1 MSRLSVEGFC
11 ILGFPVLPVQIKEVE
26 GCGAQ
31 FTGID
36 ILYHGKAYYLVASWR
51 TVDIGNPIFL
61 HGVTCHMEVSIRK
74 ENQRHHVPKYALY
87 KSNHILLPILLMAFR
102 ERRYEN

>member
-1 MSRLSVEGFC
+1 MNRLSVEGFC
-11 ILGFPVLPVQIKEVE
+11 VHGFPVLPVQIKEAS
-26 GCGAQ
+26 CSGAQ

-36 ILYHGKAYYLVASWR
+36 ILYHGRTYYVVACWR

-61 HGVTCHMEVSIRK
+61 HGVTCHMEVTIRK
-74 ENQRHHVPKYALY
+74 ENQRHHVPKYALR
-87 KSNHILLPILLMAFR
+87 KSNHILLPILLMAYR